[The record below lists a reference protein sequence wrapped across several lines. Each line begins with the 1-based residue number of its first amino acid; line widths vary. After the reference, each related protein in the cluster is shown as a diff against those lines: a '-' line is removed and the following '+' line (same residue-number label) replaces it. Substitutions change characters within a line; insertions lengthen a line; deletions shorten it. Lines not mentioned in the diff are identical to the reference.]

1 MNPVISKYISYE
13 EATHSNTGL
22 PNVPTETE
30 IENMQAVAQKV
41 FDPVREN
48 FGKPLKV
55 NSFFRCEAVNRAV
68 GGSFSSQHRYGEA
81 IDINGAISG
90 VKNSA
95 IFRYIKD
102 NLEFDQLIWEFGDN
116 NEPTWV
122 HVSYKVTGNRRQVLQ
137 AYKENGR
144 TKYKPWRG

>member
-13 EATHSNTGL
+13 EATHTNTGL
-22 PNVPTETE
+22 PNLPTETE
-30 IENMQAVAQKV
+30 IKNMQAVAQKV
-41 FDPVREN
+41 FDRVREN